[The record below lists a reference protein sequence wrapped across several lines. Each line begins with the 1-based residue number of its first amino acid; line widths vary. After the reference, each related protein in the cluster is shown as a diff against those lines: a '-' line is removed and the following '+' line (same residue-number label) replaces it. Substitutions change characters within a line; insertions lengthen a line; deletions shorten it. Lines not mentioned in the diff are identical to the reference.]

1 MDDYDDILN
10 YLSYEQLNNYLDALE
25 FAEDYIDNLWKD
37 KNKQDE

>member
-25 FAEDYIDNLWKD
+25 FAEDYIDNL
-37 KNKQDE
+37 